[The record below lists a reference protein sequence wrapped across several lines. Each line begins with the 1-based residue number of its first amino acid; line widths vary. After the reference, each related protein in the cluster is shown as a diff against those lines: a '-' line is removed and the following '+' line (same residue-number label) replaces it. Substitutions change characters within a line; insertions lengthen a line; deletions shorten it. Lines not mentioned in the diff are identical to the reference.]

1 MPIMKLK
8 GKKGQTELKVTVIQ
22 KPIAKKTKN
31 VEIEQ
36 KIKCQ
41 ITKFQL
47 CVGCHACENAC
58 KINAIRLKKKGS
70 SDSEYDYIID
80 DSKCVNCFAC
90 IDHYQGGCYMRRVL
104 LPRGKNYGK

>member
-1 MPIMKLK
+1 MGNARLGEVYILNPKTGMPIMKLK

-58 KINAIRLKKKGS
+58 KINAIRLKKK
-70 SDSEYDYIID
+70 ETY
-80 DSKCVNCFAC
+80 K
-90 IDHYQGGCYMRRVL
+90 
-104 LPRGKNYGK
+104 